1 MEPLSVGSDT
11 EEHIHI
17 SSDESLDIYCDKC
30 SSFED
35 VIRLAVADWL
45 DENAA
50 LLFSQMFIPKKVTSK
65 KRKLNK

>member
-1 MEPLSVGSDT
+1 MEDLGSST
-11 EEHIHI
+11 EELIHI
-17 SSDESLDIYCDKC
+17 ESDESLDLFCEKC

-65 KRKLNK
+65 KRRLNK